1 MKKIIIAIASVIILC
16 SCITPSAWLDD
27 YSTVSCEVTWPN
39 AELDKMIFI
48 RSYDMYKQTYDM
60 FGQTVW
66 ENDLNGSIYNNCF
79 RYYRLLR
86 SEDTNY
92 WILEL
97 GFHINL
103 YDSTIAETPTIGHQ
117 YKITSP
123 DLTVIDNHDCV
134 IEDIEF
140 IDGYVIFTKCEKY
153 LGCIR
158 LSGKFEIICDKL
170 TITNGTFIDI
180 MCEDHLGE
188 TLESDEDIVNSITID
203 FY

>member
-16 SCITPSAWLDD
+16 SCLTYTVWLDD

-39 AELDKMIFI
+39 VELDKMIFI
-48 RSYDMYKQTYDM
+48 SSYDKY
-60 FGQTVW
+60 GQTAI
-66 ENDLNGSIYNNCF
+66 ENDLNGYIYDNCF
-79 RYYRLLR
+79 RYYRYLH
-86 SEDTNY
+86 SEDTKY
-92 WILEL
+92 WILNL

-188 TLESDEDIVNSITID
+188 TLESDEDIVNSIRID

>member
-16 SCITPSAWLDD
+16 SCLTPSAWLDD

-48 RSYDMYKQTYDM
+48 SSYDEYKPTYDIY
-60 FGQTVW
+60 GQTVW
-66 ENDLNGSIYNNCF
+66 ENDLNGYIYDNCF
-79 RYYRLLR
+79 RYYRFLR
-86 SEDTNY
+86 SEDTKY
-92 WILEL
+92 WRLTL

-103 YDSTIAETPTIGHQ
+103 YDSTIAETPTIDHQ

-123 DLTVIDNHDCV
+123 DLTVIDKNDCV

-153 LGCIR
+153 LGYLR

-180 MCEDHLGE
+180 LCEDHLGE
-188 TLESDEDIVNSITID
+188 ILESDEDIVDSIRID

>member
-16 SCITPSAWLDD
+16 SCLTPSVWIDD

-48 RSYDMYKQTYDM
+48 SSYDMYKSSYDMYKQT
-60 FGQTVW
+60 VI
-66 ENDLNGSIYNNCF
+66 ENDLNGSIYDNCF
-79 RYYRLLR
+79 RYYRFLR

-92 WILEL
+92 WRLHL

-123 DLTVIDNHDCV
+123 DLTVIDKNDCV

-153 LGCIR
+153 LGHLR

-180 MCEDHLGE
+180 LCKDRLGK
-188 TLESDEDIVNSITID
+188 TLEKDEGIVNSITID

>member
-1 MKKIIIAIASVIILC
+1 MKKIIIAIASAILIS
-16 SCITPSAWLDD
+16 SCAFYEPWLDD
-27 YSTVSCEVTWPN
+27 YSTVSCEFTWPDK
-39 AELDKMIFI
+39 ELDKAIFRI
-48 RSYDMYKQTYDM
+48 GYLEYQ
-60 FGQTVW
+60 
-66 ENDLNGSIYNNCF
+66 NHALHGSIYDNYF
-79 RYYRLLR
+79 RYYRYLR
-86 SEDTNY
+86 CEDTSY
-92 WILEL
+92 RHVTLR
-97 GFHINL
+97 FHINL

-123 DLTVIDNHDCV
+123 DLTVIDKNDCV

-153 LGCIR
+153 LGHLR

-180 MCEDHLGE
+180 LCKDRLGK
-188 TLESDEDIVNSITID
+188 TLEKDEGIVNSITID